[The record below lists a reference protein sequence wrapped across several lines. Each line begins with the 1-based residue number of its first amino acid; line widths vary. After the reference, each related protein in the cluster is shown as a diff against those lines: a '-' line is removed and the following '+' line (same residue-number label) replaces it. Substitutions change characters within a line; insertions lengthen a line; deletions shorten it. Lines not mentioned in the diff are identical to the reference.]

1 MTVPLR
7 ENDDSSSKVDVVD
20 AIAKEIDM
28 TWAIIAVIEILLRED
43 GDDKYAQGCL
53 SLAHAHLHGQKPRQ
67 PLCTRGGPSTP
78 APTVASSLSQPIGVG
93 RGLTATRTSFSQ
105 EDRLF
110 LPAAKKETAPSL
122 LGFAPIQR
130 IEGK

>member
-1 MTVPLR
+1 MTR
-7 ENDDSSSKVDVVD
+7 ENDDSSSKVDIID

-28 TWAIIAVIEILLRED
+28 TSAIIAVIEILLRQN
-43 GDDKYAQGCL
+43 GADKYVQG
-53 SLAHAHLHGQKPRQ
+53 A
-67 PLCTRGGPSTP
+67 P
-78 APTVASSLSQPIGVG
+78 ATSVASSLSQPIGVG
-93 RGLTATRTSFSQ
+93 RARTATRTSFTL